1 MAFRYRKSIR
11 IAKGVRLN
19 VSKSGVGLSAGVR
32 GARYSVHSSGRRTAT
47 VGIPGSGMSWSQ
59 TSGGGRAPS
68 RTRSSSS
75 RPAPPA
81 PASVA
86 EELRRQRPGLLAP
99 KGEKVLHRAVID
111 DDIGAMQSAAAAC
124 PEYGLA
130 ARTIAGLK
138 LVASAADQPTGKALL
153 ATVFQSGQEPAT
165 QPFMKKYL
173 PNMGFEVPIAPGVG
187 ALLPLSRD
195 AIGLLLAELHQ
206 AAGDGAAAIDVV
218 EQLEPTAHAAVSL
231 AELYTEA
238 GRFPDVVELTDG
250 LNNEDD
256 ASALLCVFRGVAF
269 REQGYHQAAREAFK
283 EALKSKKRDQ
293 VIRHRALLE
302 RARTYLAEGKRA
314 MARKDLERI
323 MAEDS
328 NYEGLSE
335 MLSQTER

>member
-1 MAFRYRKSIR
+1 MGFRYRKSIR

-68 RTRSSSS
+68 RTRSSASGSS
-75 RPAPPA
+75 PPA
-81 PASVA
+81 PATVP
-86 EELRRQRPGLLAP
+86 EELGRQRPGLLAA
-99 KGEKVLHRAVID
+99 KGEKVLHRAIVN
-111 DDIGAMQSAAAAC
+111 DDISAMQAAAAEH

-138 LVASAADQPTGKALL
+138 LVASAADQPMGKALL
-153 ATVFQSGQEPAT
+153 ATVFESGQEPGD
-165 QPFMKKYL
+165 QPFMQKYL

-187 ALLPLSRD
+187 ALLPVSRD

-206 AAGDGAAAIDVV
+206 AAGDSTAAIDVV

-238 GRFPDVVELTDG
+238 RRFPDVVELTDG

-323 MAEDS
+323 MADDS
-328 NYEGLSE
+328 NYEGLNE
-335 MLSQTER
+335 LLSQTER